1 MKNSKLFYPPS
12 QKTMGLPVDECEKLL
27 RRDVRPHGQAR
38 NFRTDNP
45 QRFDSRSESAGG
57 KFRKGPRACLWGF
70 HFVLILSLL
79 FSVPA
84 FGTSNYT
91 VDLTTDPVAS
101 NIGPDRDTV
110 HVTLTAKDGQG
121 NIVPGAYIKIHMYAP
136 LRNAFISTD
145 FPWVENTHLMEYE
158 GYLSNGVLAFD
169 YIFPIRG
176 QYRID
181 VQAGAD
187 AASLSEKKSLHL
199 SLNENKVE
207 VRNIWIFISILLGF
221 GILAGFIISRGAK
234 GRVRE
239 AVIATLAIFL
249 TLGFTYF
256 PSNAYAQHEHQAM
269 NASNVPSFEEQA
281 SANGMTLSF
290 AMNPGAGK
298 VGMINDLTFSVK
310 DAAGQ
315 PVPNT
320 VFEVA
325 FWHIEDDKP
334 IFSTQLFGK
343 QGSANL
349 DFQFFDGAEHEVRVT
364 ASNAAGKVQLT
375 RTVEVEAIH
384 PPMPVKV
391 KTLLYF
397 IFIAFIGILIG
408 FRLQAAPRLKMS

>member
-1 MKNSKLFYPPS
+1 MKNSKLFY
-12 QKTMGLPVDECEKLL
+12 
-27 RRDVRPHGQAR
+27 
-38 NFRTDNP
+38 
-45 QRFDSRSESAGG
+45 
-57 KFRKGPRACLWGF
+57 
-70 HFVLILSLL
+70 FVLILPLF

-84 FGTSNYT
+84 FGASNYT

-101 NIGPDRDTV
+101 HIGPDKDTV
-110 HVTLTAKDGQG
+110 QVTLTAKDGQG
-121 NIVPGAYIKIHMYAP
+121 NIVPDAYIKIHMHAP

-158 GYLSNGVLAFD
+158 GYLPNGVLTFD

-176 QYRID
+176 QYRMD

-187 AASLSEKKSLHL
+187 AASLSEKKSLHI

-207 VRNIWIFISILLGF
+207 VRNILNFMTLLLGF
-221 GILAGFIISRGAK
+221 GTLAGFIISRGVK
-234 GRVRE
+234 GSARQ
-239 AVIATLAIFL
+239 AAIASLAMFL
-249 TLGFTYF
+249 TLGLMYSPT
-256 PSNAYAQHEHQAM
+256 NADAQHEHHAM
-269 NASNVPSFEEQA
+269 NASHVPFFEEQA

-290 AMNPGAGK
+290 TMNPGAGK

-320 VFEVA
+320 VFEVK
-325 FWHIEDDKP
+325 FWHVEDDKP
-334 IFSTQLFGK
+334 VFSTQLFGK

-384 PPMPVKV
+384 PPMPVKI
-391 KTLLYF
+391 KTLFYSLVITF
-397 IFIAFIGILIG
+397 LGILMG
-408 FRLQAAPRLKMS
+408 FSLRKVPQVKMS